1 MTDQISPDLHDEII
15 VESSNEPRW
24 GRLVL
29 LALALD
35 FALASLAWILV
46 GLVMRT

>member
-15 VESSNEPRW
+15 LEPSNEPRW
-24 GRLVL
+24 GPLAL
-29 LALALD
+29 LALALNV
-35 FALASLAWILV
+35 ALASLAWILV